1 MRFAVDDRVRKCVHV
16 LPLHATS
23 ELAGGDMIA
32 TEAKYHRRCLLNLN
46 YKAGRAKSTEY
57 KDGMDE
63 NLSQISG
70 EVFALEMKSRR
81 ILDATLTVFKLIEL
95 NKLYCAS
102 LVCYKVPISS
112 KTRLSRILLWSCSK
126 QQKMRIQMPHP

>member
-1 MRFAVDDRVRKCVHV
+1 M
-16 LPLHATS
+16 
-23 ELAGGDMIA
+23 
-32 TEAKYHRRCLLNLN
+32 NLN

-63 NLSQISG
+63 NLSEISG
-70 EVFALEMKSRR
+70 KVFALEMNSR

-102 LVCYKVPISS
+102 LVRYKVPVSS
-112 KTRLSRILLWSCSK
+112 KTHLSRILVWPCSK
-126 QQKMRIQMPHP
+126 QQKMRIQMPRP